1 MVSHQDDALTE
12 AREELR
18 LHVLLCERGRDYCAD
33 CYAVARGERG
43 TGAGPGGSCA
53 ADHYFCPRH
62 YLGCSQYADLSE
74 AVEDVEHA
82 LKLRRTV
89 SA

>member
-1 MVSHQDDALTE
+1 MHDDQDDALRE

-18 LHVLLCERGRDYCAD
+18 LHVLLCEQGRAYCAD

-43 TGAGPGGSCA
+43 NGSGPGGSCGA
-53 ADHYFCPRH
+53 KDYYCPRH
-62 YLGCSQYADLSE
+62 YIGCSQYADLSE

-82 LKLRRTV
+82 AKLRRRAAV
-89 SA
+89 